1 MAIPMPGPYQ
11 ISNTIQEILQ
21 RRREEARAAML
32 DKLEQD
38 RTYAGMEAQKKQLE
52 LEGER
57 NALDARRTTSDEAQ
71 SAAQVRESTE
81 RVNRSKQ
88 DSLPFQGARGD
99 SIKDTDLKK
108 YLIERGQMETRQP
121 MGPTEDGRNL
131 PSFEWYKGSP
141 EFQQQEFGKEQAA
154 SQVDSLLQDPDF
166 QKKSPTEKFL
176 HAQAMGI
183 TLPEWAAQ
191 GPRRVVPIPWNQ
203 RTPVEVGP
211 NDVPMEMSQPHQ
223 TPAWMRPQTYQIFD
237 RNNTLLGTSRP
248 MDYEDQQRYMAEN
261 PEHVLRP
268 LGFQPTGSGASGRV
282 AATLVAKLAAAKG
295 QAEALR
301 TSRNP
306 DQRRFFGLA
315 GPAEAS
321 DLEVAK
327 TTEYESLRNQL
338 NAMDPAPQD
347 IKDLAIDAVAGG
359 IFSVD
364 ELIESLEPADAAQI
378 DAADRAHLQRLMSR

>member
-121 MGPTEDGRNL
+121 TGPTEDGGNL

-295 QAEALR
+295 QYEALR
-301 TSRNP
+301 TTRERERTYLGLGGPP
-306 DQRRFFGLA
+306 D
-315 GPAEAS
+315 PS
-321 DLEVAK
+321 DLELAK
-327 TTEYESLRNQL
+327 MTEAESIRQQL
-338 NAMDPAPQD
+338 NAVDPAPQD
-347 IKDLAIDAVAGG
+347 IKELAADAIAGG
-359 IFSVD
+359 ATTVEEVIAGLPPEDVAQ
-364 ELIESLEPADAAQI
+364 LDAT
-378 DAADRAHLQRLMSR
+378 DRAHLQRLMSR